1 MAACKITILVDNQPS
16 PCNALLKH
24 EHGLAMLVE
33 VGEWRALYDMGASD
47 AFIHNADALACNL
60 QRIDAAILSHGH
72 ADHTGGLHPFLTHTT
87 STHVWLSSHIEGLA
101 CYSSRHGSLNDIS
114 TNNALFKHFPERF
127 HWVDDSCWITPSVAL
142 IKASTT
148 TFPLP
153 QGNRFLTATK
163 ADKSGYDDFN
173 HELSMAI
180 TTPQGLVIISAC
192 SHKGALNIIQDCIAF
207 TGEHRVKAF
216 VGGLHLVDMPS
227 VEEETRQFSAFL
239 TRFYPQT
246 ALFTGHCTCETAKK
260 MLCETHSQAKIFHTG
275 MEIVFSD

>member
-1 MAACKITILVDNQPS
+1 MATCKITILVDNQPS
-16 PCNALLKH
+16 PDNGSLKH
-24 EHGLAMLVE
+24 EHGLAMLVQ
-33 VGEWRALYDMGASD
+33 VGEWRALCDMGASD

-60 QRIDAAILSHGH
+60 SRLNAAILSHAH
-72 ADHTGGLHPFLTHTT
+72 ADHSGGLQAFLSANT
-87 STHVWLSSHIEGLA
+87 STHVWLSSHIKGLA
-101 CYSSRHGSLNDIS
+101 CYSSRRGSLNDIS
-114 TNNALFKHFPERF
+114 TDNALFERYPERF
-127 HWVDDSCWITPSVAL
+127 RWVDDSCWITPSVAL
-142 IKASTT
+142 IKAATT

-153 QGNRFLTATK
+153 QGNCFLTATK
-163 ADKSGYDDFN
+163 AGESGYDDFS
-173 HELSMAI
+173 HELSLAI

-260 MLCETHSQAKIFHTG
+260 LLCETHSQANIFHTG
-275 MEIVFSD
+275 MEILL